1 MHCKFRTKNMLM
13 NYKNCLPRIKNTLAK
28 ETIMNSKIRLFRTN
42 YLIGKNLIKGY
53 LLLKIQQVILI
64 F

>member
-1 MHCKFRTKNMLM
+1 MHCKRRTKNMPT
-13 NYKNCLPRIKNTLAK
+13 NYKNYLPRIKNTLAK
-28 ETIMNSKIRLFRTN
+28 EAIMNSKIRPFRTN
-42 YLIGKNLIKGY
+42 YYIGKNLIKGY